1 MSYLELSTEELH
13 DSSGLRVFTGS
24 ERSER
29 SAAAMQSL
37 LATAK
42 LKELEPTEQV
52 LRHTGKTPQL
62 AGLISYY
69 RYGKRGGKCG
79 TAERLRAA

>member
-1 MSYLELSTEELH
+1 MSYLELSIEERH
-13 DSSGLRVFTGS
+13 DSSGLRVFTG
-24 ERSER
+24 SER